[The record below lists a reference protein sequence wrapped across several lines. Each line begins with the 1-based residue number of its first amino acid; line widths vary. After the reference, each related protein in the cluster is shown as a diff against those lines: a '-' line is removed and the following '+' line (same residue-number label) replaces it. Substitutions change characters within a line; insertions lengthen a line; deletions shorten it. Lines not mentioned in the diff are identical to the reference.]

1 MTETSDFEG
10 IGERILKIAE
20 QQKADEAEAY
30 LVSNRV
36 LTVRLV
42 NNSVFEAK
50 GVHDIGVGIRVLR
63 NGGLGFSST
72 ADFTSKS
79 LKKAVKAALDAS
91 KTRKLPLKY
100 SFPSPAQ
107 PPKVSGVYDT
117 KLAKLPSEEAVD
129 LAYQMVEESLAYN
142 RKVTDNAGVF
152 NLVVYHTSIMNS
164 HGIKA
169 ENHGTFFETSLTTT
183 AKQGAK
189 SSEGAEATA
198 GRSLKEL
205 KPREIGRKAAEMAV
219 SGLKAQKLEEGT
231 YQIICDPAPAVTIN
245 LYVSILSSPMI
256 AKLYYP
262 LFLNRLGEK
271 LGSEELTVVDDP
283 LMPNGVGAE
292 PIDEEGSPSQKIT
305 IMEKGVLKNFV
316 YDTFHGA
323 LEKKA
328 TTASGARSPFFFA
341 PVGVSTFPGKNYNNE
356 PIPAPRNPYIVPRD
370 WKREEIIED
379 TKNGLLIKRFHYTRL
394 TNPTRGD
401 FTSVLRMGLYSVKE
415 GEVKSALKKSRLI
428 DNLLSILK
436 NVDAVSDTLTVAGSW
451 GGYAHTPIIRTKAYV
466 APV

>member
-1 MTETSDFEG
+1 MAKAIDFEG
-10 IGERILKIAE
+10 LGEQVLEIAE
-20 QQKADEAEAY
+20 RQKADEAEAY
-30 LVSNRV
+30 LVSNKV

-63 NGGLGFSST
+63 DGGLGFSST

-91 KTRKLPLKY
+91 KTRKLPFKY
-100 SFPSPAQ
+100 SFPSPAK
-107 PPKVSGVYDT
+107 PPKVRGVYDT
-117 KLAKLPSEEAVD
+117 KLAKLPSNKAVD

-142 RKVTDNAGVF
+142 RKIADNAGVF
-152 NLVVYHTSIMNS
+152 NLVVFQTLVMNS
-164 HGIKA
+164 HGLKA
-169 ENHGTFFETSLTTT
+169 KDVGTFFEASLTAT

-205 KPREIGRKAAEMAV
+205 KPEEIGRKAAEMAV
-219 SGLKAQKLEEGT
+219 SGLKAKPLKKGT
-231 YQIICDPAPAVTIN
+231 YQIILDPEPAVDIDG
-245 LYVSILSSPMI
+245 YVSWLCSPMI

-262 LFLNRLGEK
+262 LFLDKLGKKVGSEK
-271 LGSEELTVVDDP
+271 LSVVDDP
-283 LMPNGVGAE
+283 LMPNGIGSA
-292 PIDEEGSPSQKIT
+292 PIDEEGIPSQKIT
-305 IMEKGVLKNFV
+305 IMKKGVLKNFV
-316 YDTFHGA
+316 YDTFYGA
-323 LEKKA
+323 MEKKRP
-328 TTASGARSPFFFA
+328 TASGARAAFA
-341 PVGVSTFPGKNYNNE
+341 VGVSSFPGKNYNGE
-356 PIPAPRNPYIVPRD
+356 PIPIPRNSYIVPGD

-379 TKNGLLIKRFHYTRL
+379 TKNGLLVKRFHYTRL

-401 FTSVLRMGLYSVKE
+401 FTSVLRMGLYSVKK
-415 GEVKSALKKSRLI
+415 GEVAGALKKSRLI
-428 DNLLSILK
+428 DNLLDILR

-451 GGYAHTPIIRTKAYV
+451 GGYAHTPVIRTKAHV